1 MMIQSFLVKI
11 LVIVH
16 NLFSNSGK
24 KPTCHV
30 YSLIMFIHDVSQ
42 TAPENPPLTHLSPQK
57 DTYYSTDKVASSRCS
72 VSWGAARKTAREKIK
87 KNAAR
92 PRFFIFFR
100 GEPQLYLK

>member
-1 MMIQSFLVKI
+1 MMIQSLLVKI

-42 TAPENPPLTHLSPQK
+42 TAPENPPPTHLSPQK
-57 DTYYSTDKVASSRCS
+57 DTYYSTADKVASSRCS

-87 KNAAR
+87 KNHSQTAL
-92 PRFFIFFR
+92 FYIFSR
-100 GEPQLYLK
+100 